1 MTLRRAAVV
10 LVCLAA
16 SLPAVAPV
24 ALAAQTDREAGYW
37 WIAQP
42 DGGGVPPPSSVPAGG
57 LSVASA
63 ATGATAVSAVHFVLP
78 VGVAPVRLTLKVA
91 AVQQVDAVAVDAFPA
106 TRQWKPGDAQPWSE
120 RPSYDAKAAP
130 LHGTLLADASS
141 LVFNLPSGASPGV
154 LDLVLVPAAA
164 TPVSPTFDLSLQP
177 LTASSLTTSAA
188 PPAVAGVPVPAPPAA
203 VDTGVV
209 TSPPLGLS
217 PPLPALGAVGILQD
231 TPRVATST
239 PAALAAAPAAAATP
253 LARQVVTGRSRRDI
267 ALLVFLLADVMFYLG
282 WLSRGA
288 RTTTSGPRLSI
299 YDLPPPPP
307 PATD

>member
-1 MTLRRAAVV
+1 MMLRRAVLV

-16 SLPAVAPV
+16 SLPAVAPA
-24 ALAAQTDREAGYW
+24 ALAAQPDHEGGYW

-42 DGGGVPPPSSVPAGG
+42 DSGGVPPPSSVPAGG
-57 LSVASA
+57 LSVGSA
-63 ATGATAVSAVHFVLP
+63 ATGATAVSAVRFVLP
-78 VGVAPVRLTLKVA
+78 AGVAPVRLTLKVA

-106 TRQWKPGDAQPWSE
+106 TGQWKPGDAQPWSE

-130 LHGTLLADASS
+130 LHGTLLPDASS
-141 LVFNLPSGASPGV
+141 LVFNLPSGGSAGV
-154 LDLVLVPAAA
+154 LDLVLVPVVA

-177 LTASSLTTSAA
+177 LTASSLTTST
-188 PPAVAGVPVPAPPAA
+188 APPAA
-203 VDTGVV
+203 AAQPVPPPPAEDTGVA

-217 PPLPALGAVGILQD
+217 PPLPALGAVGIVQD
-231 TPRVATST
+231 TPRVAPSP

-267 ALLVFLLADVMFYLG
+267 ALLVFLLADAMFYLG

-299 YDLPPPPP
+299 YDLPPPPAA
-307 PATD
+307 ATD